1 MPVQSMPSTRD
12 VLTVLFKHRG
22 KMLLT
27 FLVTVAGVLLA
38 TLLQAPVY
46 ESSSTLLIR
55 FGRQFIYR
63 SEAGRGLDDIQNRS
77 RAAVVNAEIDILK
90 SDDLLQE
97 VIRDVGLAR
106 IYPDL
111 GRREGPK
118 GATAALGRMAEAYR
132 VRGMDE
138 SNTLRVAFEHTSPE
152 VAAAV
157 VNAAVARFT
166 EKHLEAFGNPK
177 MVSFYEEKVALFR
190 GKLTNVGE
198 RIRDYQLANATVD
211 LGEQRSLLLREL
223 NQVDSEIGGTET
235 RVSGVATK
243 VKALEREIA
252 AQSAQSA
259 LYEESEA
266 RSVEEQ
272 LLQLKLREREL
283 RSQFKDT
290 DRQVVNVQKQIAIVE
305 AFLGERARAGARR
318 VRVGRNQV
326 HDSLEIALGSARAEL
341 AELTAT
347 LPTARARRARIAQE
361 LESLPAREQ
370 QLHELQRERD
380 AYEATYANYQK
391 RLDDA
396 RVYADMDREQIADVS
411 VIQRALPPARAIRP
425 DRRTALTV
433 GLVVGLCLALG
444 VAFGFEFLG
453 STWDAPGAAAE
464 DLGIPVL
471 GTIRYREGFGME
483 ARTLVHSDV
492 N

>member
-38 TLLQAPVY
+38 TFLQAPVY
-46 ESSSTLLIR
+46 ESSSALLIR

-97 VIRDVGLAR
+97 VIGDVGLAR

-111 GRREGPK
+111 ARREGPQ
-118 GATAALGRMAEAYR
+118 GTTAALGRMAEAYR

-138 SNTLRVAFEHTSPE
+138 SNTLRVSFEHTSPE

-190 GKLTNVGE
+190 GKLADVGE

-211 LGEQRSLLLREL
+211 LGEQRSLLLQQLTRL
-223 NQVDSEIGGTET
+223 DSEIGETEV
-235 RVSGVATK
+235 RMSGVTTK
-243 VKALEREIA
+243 VKALEQEMA
-252 AQSAQSA
+252 AQGERSA
-259 LYEESEA
+259 LYEESEMNT
-266 RSVEEQ
+266 VEEQ

-283 RSQFKDT
+283 RTQFKET
-290 DRQVVNVQKQIAIVE
+290 DRQIVNVQKQIAIVE
-305 AFLGERARAGARR
+305 AFLGERAGGKR
-318 VRVGRNQV
+318 VRVGRSQV
-326 HDSLEIALGSARAEL
+326 QDSLEIALGSARAEL
-341 AELTAT
+341 AELAAT
-347 LPTARARRARIAQE
+347 LPAARKRRAQLAAE
-361 LESLPAREQ
+361 LESLPGREQ
-370 QLHELQRERD
+370 QLRELQREREGYET
-380 AYEATYANYQK
+380 AYTNYQK